1 MNSSS
6 CNKIACSAI
15 SKAIPSKAS
24 PSSSSIAISES
35 SMESLIASSNSMNLL
50 SSFSRLTFSLL
61 SPCAFWGSSQTEGS
75 LS

>member
-35 SMESLIASSNSMNLL
+35 SMESLIASSNLMNLL
-50 SSFSRLTFSLL
+50 SSFSSLTFSLL
-61 SPCAFWGSSQTEGS
+61 SPCAF
-75 LS
+75 